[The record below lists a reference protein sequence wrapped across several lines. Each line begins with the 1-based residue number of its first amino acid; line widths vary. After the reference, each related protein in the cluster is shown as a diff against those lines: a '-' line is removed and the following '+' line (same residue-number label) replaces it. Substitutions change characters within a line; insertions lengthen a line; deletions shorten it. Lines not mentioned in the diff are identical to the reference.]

1 MGNKIIMQFE
11 REKTGENFDIEIPLH
26 ITANELIHAL
36 NKGLNLGINLADVS
50 QCYLKTEN
58 PIALLKGDITLE
70 EFGLH
75 DGTKICFTR

>member
-1 MGNKIIMQFE
+1 MGKKIIMQFE

-26 ITANELIHAL
+26 ITANELIQAL
-36 NKGLNLGINLADVS
+36 NRGLNLGINLADVS